1 MILNIDP
8 HSGVPI
14 YRQVMEQLKSM
25 ILSGVLAEGEQLPSV
40 RELSGQLKVNPM
52 TISKAYAYM
61 ELEGFFER
69 RRGVG
74 MFVNALDA
82 GTRELKQ
89 TDVVKDAISA
99 PVAQAVSF
107 GITKDKLIQIVSQ
120 LHDSYRKG

>member
-1 MILNIDP
+1 
-8 HSGVPI
+8 
-14 YRQVMEQLKSM
+14 
-25 ILSGVLAEGEQLPSV
+25 
-40 RELSGQLKVNPM
+40 M

-82 GTRELKQ
+82 GSRELTQ